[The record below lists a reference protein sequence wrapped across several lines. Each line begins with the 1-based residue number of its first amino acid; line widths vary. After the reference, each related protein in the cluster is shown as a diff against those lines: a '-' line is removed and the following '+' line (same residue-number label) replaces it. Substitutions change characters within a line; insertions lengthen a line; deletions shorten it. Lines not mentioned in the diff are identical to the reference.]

1 MKILIVLFFILSAS
15 VQAQTNLRTI
25 MVDSNGLIQRPTNF
39 IVTNRI
45 VSVATNGTVANPTNF
60 WTANSNSINS
70 VVSQS
75 PYLSD
80 RIFNRKISSF
90 ADLRTESVNS
100 AIAVTNSMVSIS
112 IPFTNTNS
120 VAATMLMASINNVGP
135 AGVGTRFASDSHF
148 AWINIDAVV
157 REYGTFR
164 AVLGANQN
172 LTTNLAAYPTNR
184 AVGFELTE
192 GAGQTNQVRLIAH
205 NGTTNTNGP
214 WVSIG
219 DVFSCY
225 WIGVEQ
231 NKTSGEVKLYV
242 GINAATPTN
251 NTNATITGGPTN
263 NASGGLST
271 LSAGVVVTNSNTNGN
286 VGISIYSAFVDVID

>member
-1 MKILIVLFFILSAS
+1 MKYLIAFLFLLGVEAY
-15 VQAQTNLRTI
+15 AQTNLRSV
-25 MVDSNGLIQRPTNF
+25 MVDTNGVVQRPTNF
-39 IVTNRI
+39 IATNRI
-45 VSVATNGTVANPTNF
+45 VSVNTNGSVSNPTNF

-90 ADLRTESVNS
+90 ASLRTESVNS
-100 AIAVTNSMVSIS
+100 TISATNSIASLSIEA
-112 IPFTNTNS
+112 TNTNGIAAIILISS
-120 VAATMLMASINNVGP
+120 VNNVGP
-135 AGVGTRFASDSHF
+135 AGIGTRFASDSHF
-148 AWINIDAVV
+148 AWINVDGVV
-157 REYGTFR
+157 REHGTLR
-164 AVLGANQN
+164 MVLGSSQN

-192 GAGQTNQVRLIAH
+192 GAGGTNQVRLIAH
-205 NGTTNTNGP
+205 NGTTSTNGT

-219 DVFSCY
+219 NVFSRY

-242 GINAATPTN
+242 GADSATPTN

-263 NASGGLST
+263 NADLGLAA
-271 LSAGVVVTNSNTNGN
+271 LMAGLFVTNSNTNGN
-286 VGISIYSAFVDVID
+286 VSASIYSAFVDIID